1 MLQLTSAALTLSQ
14 ASECK
19 VCFLCVH
26 RGYEREGERERETE
40 ARGETGRK
48 ERKRARRGRDE
59 SFQAR
64 RPLNAFLR
72 HLVSPQFR
80 VLNSFNEDQ
89 FDHGRPLDLI
99 DLVSGSPSTS
109 STSIVIVAIG
119 SILTGRSNTEGRQR
133 GRETD
138 KKRSPT
144 IHVRIQRLDCSFPF
158 SRRVLSATPIRAKLL
173 RYLINSSAPLA
184 PPCVIFS
191 ISYFANV
198 TNDYDNVI
206 DFSIIAK

>member
-26 RGYEREGERERETE
+26 RGYERERERETE
-40 ARGETGRK
+40 AGGEIGSK

-59 SFQAR
+59 SFRAR

-89 FDHGRPLDLI
+89 FDHGRPLDLV
-99 DLVSGSPSTS
+99 DLLSGSPSTS
-109 STSIVIVAIG
+109 STSIVIVVAVG
-119 SILTGRSNTEGRQR
+119 SILTGRSNTEERR
-133 GRETD
+133 T
-138 KKRSPT
+138 KRDLRLFMCVYDDWDSALLPFR
-144 IHVRIQRLDCSFPF
+144 VVLYQRL
-158 SRRVLSATPIRAKLL
+158 L
-173 RYLINSSAPLA
+173 
-184 PPCVIFS
+184 
-191 ISYFANV
+191 FARSCF
-198 TNDYDNVI
+198 DI
-206 DFSIIAK
+206 